1 MGTPAYDLTFTV
13 NLEGVFYEN
22 RHSMTVGGKDEEF
35 SVEDLLAFA
44 KENNIRDAKIII
56 EEVASAFTHFYELAM
71 QCHVNDYWAS
81 RIEEYIS
88 HLVPEQ
94 YAEGMTHYLPTSIS
108 PYKTQGGLLVT
119 SFKLH
124 ETKCHDFQLSAEING
139 VFYTYMARRKSS
151 LAREIIE
158 RGRAKMSEE
167 NIKKIIEEYFV
178 PLANKNVN
186 D

>member
-35 SVEDLLAFA
+35 SVEDLL
-44 KENNIRDAKIII
+44 
-56 EEVASAFTHFYELAM
+56 
-71 QCHVNDYWAS
+71 
-81 RIEEYIS
+81 
-88 HLVPEQ
+88 
-94 YAEGMTHYLPTSIS
+94 
-108 PYKTQGGLLVT
+108 VT

-124 ETKCHDFQLSAEING
+124 ETKRHDFQLSAEING

-151 LAREIIE
+151 LAHEIIE

-178 PLANKNVN
+178 PLVNKNVN

>member
-71 QCHVNDYWAS
+71 QCHVNDYWA
-81 RIEEYIS
+81 
-88 HLVPEQ
+88 
-94 YAEGMTHYLPTSIS
+94 
-108 PYKTQGGLLVT
+108 
-119 SFKLH
+119 
-124 ETKCHDFQLSAEING
+124 
-139 VFYTYMARRKSS
+139 RRKSS
-151 LAREIIE
+151 LAHEIIE

-178 PLANKNVN
+178 PLANKIVN